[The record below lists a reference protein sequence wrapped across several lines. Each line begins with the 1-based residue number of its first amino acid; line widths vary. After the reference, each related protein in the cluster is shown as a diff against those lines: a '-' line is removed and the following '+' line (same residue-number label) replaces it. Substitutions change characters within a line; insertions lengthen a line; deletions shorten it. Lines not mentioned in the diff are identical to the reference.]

1 MQYAPVIVF
10 FLIILTPLLPALVH
24 GARSGY
30 ERFPVLGHRHRG
42 AGELP
47 PEASVRR

>member
-24 GARSGY
+24 AARSGY
-30 ERFPVLGHRHRG
+30 ERFQVLGRIRRR
-42 AGELP
+42 AGEVG
-47 PEASVRR
+47 PEPSVPR